1 MLRWN
6 FSALEI
12 SSLWTDK
19 LKMNPDSTGKRQKMR
34 RGLIGFWGREGF
46 SL

>member
-12 SSLWTDK
+12 SSLWAGK
-19 LKMNPDSTGKRQKMR
+19 LKIIQTALEEAGSVERSLVSGEEKD
-34 RGLIGFWGREGF
+34 F